1 ADALEREYLRA
12 REAAGSG
19 STKEILAQMRQD
31 LGVSWRRPRPGGG
44 AGSTHHAPGGLQI
57 MSDTTEAGTA
67 PAEPAQP
74 AEPQEGQQGK
84 QPETFDAE
92 YVAKLRREA
101 ARYRTEAKANAEA
114 AKRLAEIEEAGK
126 SEAEKAAERV
136 AEAERRAAEAE
147 ARVLRREIALEHKL
161 DKDDAALLDALTD
174 EDAMRSLAKRL
185 AVPATGKNY
194 VPREGTTTTT
204 TTSGTADEREFVRE

>member
-1 ADALEREYLRA
+1 MSET
-12 REAAGSG
+12 
-19 STKEILAQMRQD
+19 TK
-31 LGVSWRRPRPGGG
+31 
-44 AGSTHHAPGGLQI
+44 
-57 MSDTTEAGTA
+57 AGTA

-84 QPETFDAE
+84 PETFDAA
-92 YVAKLRREA
+92 YVAKLRQA
-101 ARYRTEAKANAEA
+101 AAQYRTEAKANAEA

-185 AVPATGKNY
+185 AAPATGKNY

-204 TTSGTADEREFVRE
+204 TTAGAAAYEREFVRELFGSDG

>member
-1 ADALEREYLRA
+1 
-12 REAAGSG
+12 
-19 STKEILAQMRQD
+19 
-31 LGVSWRRPRPGGG
+31 
-44 AGSTHHAPGGLQI
+44 

-84 QPETFDAE
+84 PETFDAE
-92 YVAKLRREA
+92 YVAKLRKEA
-101 ARYRTEAKANAEA
+101 AKYRTEAKANAEA

-185 AVPATGKNY
+185 AAPAGGKKGNY
-194 VPREGTTTTT
+194 VPREGTSSTKT
-204 TTSGTADEREFVRE
+204 TTSGTADEREFVRDLFGSGG

>member
-1 ADALEREYLRA
+1 
-12 REAAGSG
+12 
-19 STKEILAQMRQD
+19 
-31 LGVSWRRPRPGGG
+31 
-44 AGSTHHAPGGLQI
+44 

-84 QPETFDAE
+84 PETFDAE

-101 ARYRTEAKANAEA
+101 AKYRTEAKANAEA

-126 SEAEKAAERV
+126 SEADKAAERV

-185 AVPATGKNY
+185 AAPATGKNY
-194 VPREGTTTTT
+194 VPREGTSSTKT
-204 TTSGTADEREFVRE
+204 TTSGTADEREFVRDLFGSGG

>member
-1 ADALEREYLRA
+1 
-12 REAAGSG
+12 
-19 STKEILAQMRQD
+19 
-31 LGVSWRRPRPGGG
+31 
-44 AGSTHHAPGGLQI
+44 

-185 AVPATGKNY
+185 AAPATGKNY

-204 TTSGTADEREFVRE
+204 TTSGTADEREFVRELFGSDG

>member
-1 ADALEREYLRA
+1 
-12 REAAGSG
+12 
-19 STKEILAQMRQD
+19 
-31 LGVSWRRPRPGGG
+31 PGGG

-74 AEPQEGQQGK
+74 AEPQEGQEGK
-84 QPETFDAE
+84 PETFDAE

-204 TTSGTADEREFVRE
+204 TTSGAAADEREFVRELFGSDG